1 MDIFVQTYIMLNI
14 ILFGKPG
21 SGKGTQA
28 EFIKE
33 KYELVHISTGD
44 LFRQNIKNQ
53 TNLGKLAQKY
63 MINGDLVPDNVTI
76 GMLKAEID
84 SNNNSNGYL
93 FDGFPRTVDQAI
105 SLDNYLYGKKLKID
119 LTISIDVKDE
129 ILIERILNRGLTS
142 GREDDQDKIKIK
154 NRFDEYNSKTSFLEQ
169 YYKNQNKFKI
179 IDGYGN
185 IEEVTKRLYNEID
198 EFIF

>member
-1 MDIFVQTYIMLNI
+1 MLNI

-53 TNLGKLAQKY
+53 TELGKLAQKY
-63 MINGDLVPDNVTI
+63 MNNGDLVPDTVTI
-76 GMLKAEID
+76 GMLKSEVE
-84 SNNNSNGYL
+84 SNINANGFL
-93 FDGFPRTVDQAI
+93 FDGFPRTVDQAV
-105 SLDNYLYGKKLKID
+105 SLDKFLDKKNLTID
-119 LTISIDVKDE
+119 LTIAIDVKEE

-142 GREDDQDKIKIK
+142 GRKDDQDKIKIK
-154 NRFDEYNSKTSFLEQ
+154 NRFDEYNSKTSLLED

-179 IDGYGN
+179 IDGYGDV
-185 IEEVTKRLYNEID
+185 EEITKRLYSQID
-198 EFIF
+198 EFI

>member
-1 MDIFVQTYIMLNI
+1 MDIFVQIYTMLNI

-53 TNLGKLAQKY
+53 SELGKLAQKY
-63 MINGDLVPDNVTI
+63 MNNGDLVPDTVTI
-76 GMLKAEID
+76 GMLKSEVE
-84 SNNNSNGYL
+84 SNINANGFL
-93 FDGFPRTVDQAI
+93 FDGFPRTVDQAV
-105 SLDNYLYGKKLKID
+105 SLDKFLDKKKLRID
-119 LTISIDVKDE
+119 LTIAIDVKEE

-142 GREDDQDKIKIK
+142 GRKDDQDKIKIK
-154 NRFDEYNSKTSFLEQ
+154 NRFDEYNSKTSLLED

-179 IDGYGN
+179 IDGYGD
-185 IEEVTKRLYNEID
+185 IEEITKRLYSQID
-198 EFIF
+198 EFI

>member
-1 MDIFVQTYIMLNI
+1 MDIFVQIYIMVNI
-14 ILFGKPG
+14 VLFGKPG

-33 KYELVHISTGD
+33 KYKLVHISSGD

-53 TNLGKLAQKY
+53 TDLGKLAQKY
-63 MINGDLVPDNVTI
+63 MNNGDLVPDNVTT
-76 GMLKAEID
+76 GMLKAEVE
-84 SNNNSNGYL
+84 SNSNANGFL

-105 SLDNYLYGKKLKID
+105 SLDNYLEKKKLKID
-119 LTISIDVKDE
+119 LTIAIEVEDE

-142 GREDDQDKIKIK
+142 GRKDDQDEIKIK
-154 NRFDEYNSKTSFLEQ
+154 NRFDEYNSKTSFLEE
-169 YYKNQNKFKI
+169 YYKDQNKFKI
-179 IDGYGN
+179 VDGFGN

-198 EFIF
+198 ELIK

>member
-1 MDIFVQTYIMLNI
+1 MLNI

-53 TNLGKLAQKY
+53 TELGKLAQKY
-63 MINGDLVPDNVTI
+63 MNNGDLVPDTVTI
-76 GMLKAEID
+76 GMLKSEVE
-84 SNNNSNGYL
+84 SNINANGFL
-93 FDGFPRTVDQAI
+93 FDGFPRTVDQAV
-105 SLDNYLYGKKLKID
+105 SLDKFLDKKNLRID
-119 LTISIDVKDE
+119 LTIAIDVKEE
-129 ILIERILNRGLTS
+129 ILIERILNRGHTS
-142 GREDDQDKIKIK
+142 GRKDDQDKIKIK
-154 NRFDEYNSKTSFLEQ
+154 NRFDEYNSKTSLLED

-185 IEEVTKRLYNEID
+185 IEEITKRLYNQID
-198 EFIF
+198 QFI

>member
-1 MDIFVQTYIMLNI
+1 MLNI

-53 TNLGKLAQKY
+53 TKLGKLAQKY
-63 MINGDLVPDNVTI
+63 MNNGDLVPDKVTI
-76 GMLKAEID
+76 GMLKAEVE
-84 SNNNSNGYL
+84 SNINANGFL

-105 SLDNYLYGKKLKID
+105 SLDNYLKKKRLKID
-119 LTISIDVKDE
+119 MTIAIDVKDD

-142 GREDDQDKIKIK
+142 GRKDDQDELKIK
-154 NRFDEYNSKTSFLEQ
+154 NRFDEYNSKTSFLEE

-179 IDGYGN
+179 VDGFGKIDE
-185 IEEVTKRLYNEID
+185 ITKRLYNEIE
-198 EFIF
+198 EFIK

>member
-1 MDIFVQTYIMLNI
+1 MDIFVQIYTMLNI

-33 KYELVHISTGD
+33 KYELIHISTGD

-53 TNLGKLAQKY
+53 TELGKLAQKY
-63 MINGDLVPDNVTI
+63 MNNGDLVPDTVTI
-76 GMLKAEID
+76 GMLKSEVE
-84 SNNNSNGYL
+84 SNINANGFL
-93 FDGFPRTVDQAI
+93 FDGFPRTVDQAV
-105 SLDNYLYGKKLKID
+105 SLDKFLDNKKLRID
-119 LTISIDVKDE
+119 LTIAIDVKEE

-142 GREDDQDKIKIK
+142 GRRDDQDKIKIK
-154 NRFDEYNSKTSFLEQ
+154 NRFDEYNSKTSLLED

-185 IEEVTKRLYNEID
+185 IEEITKRLYSQID
-198 EFIF
+198 EFIK

>member
-1 MDIFVQTYIMLNI
+1 MDIFVQIYTMLNI

-53 TNLGKLAQKY
+53 TELGKLAQKY
-63 MINGDLVPDNVTI
+63 MNNGDLVPDTVTI
-76 GMLKAEID
+76 GMLKSEVEPNID
-84 SNNNSNGYL
+84 ANGFL
-93 FDGFPRTVDQAI
+93 FDGFPRTVDQAV
-105 SLDNYLYGKKLKID
+105 SLDKFLDKKKLRID
-119 LTISIDVKDE
+119 LTIAIDVKEE

-142 GREDDQDKIKIK
+142 GRKDDQDKIKIK
-154 NRFDEYNSKTSFLEQ
+154 NRFDEYNSKTSLLED

-185 IEEVTKRLYNEID
+185 IEEVTKRLYNQID
-198 EFIF
+198 QFI

>member
-53 TNLGKLAQKY
+53 TNLGKLAQNY
-63 MINGDLVPDNVTI
+63 IINGDLVPDNVTV

-105 SLDNYLYGKKLKID
+105 SLDNYLDSKKLKID

>member
-1 MDIFVQTYIMLNI
+1 MLNI

-33 KYELVHISTGD
+33 KYKLVHISTGD

-53 TNLGKLAQKY
+53 TELGKLAQKY
-63 MINGDLVPDNVTI
+63 MNNGDLVPDTVTI
-76 GMLKAEID
+76 GMLKSEVE
-84 SNNNSNGYL
+84 SNINANGFL
-93 FDGFPRTVDQAI
+93 FDGFPRTVDQAV
-105 SLDNYLYGKKLKID
+105 SLDKFLDKKKLRID
-119 LTISIDVKDE
+119 LTIAIDVKEE

-142 GREDDQDKIKIK
+142 GRKDDQDKIKIK
-154 NRFDEYNSKTSFLEQ
+154 NRFDEYNSKTYLLED

-185 IEEVTKRLYNEID
+185 IEEITKRLYNQID
-198 EFIF
+198 QFI

>member
-1 MDIFVQTYIMLNI
+1 MDIFVQIYTMLNI

-53 TNLGKLAQKY
+53 TELGKLAQKY
-63 MINGDLVPDNVTI
+63 MNNGDLVPDTVSI
-76 GMLKAEID
+76 GMLKSEVE
-84 SNNNSNGYL
+84 SNINANGFL
-93 FDGFPRTVDQAI
+93 FDGFPRTVDQAV
-105 SLDNYLYGKKLKID
+105 SLDKFLDKKKLRID
-119 LTISIDVKDE
+119 LTIAIDVKEE

-142 GREDDQDKIKIK
+142 GRKDDQDKIKIK
-154 NRFDEYNSKTSFLEQ
+154 NRFDEYNSKTSLLED

-179 IDGYGN
+179 IDGYGDV
-185 IEEVTKRLYNEID
+185 EEITKRLYSQID
-198 EFIF
+198 EFI

>member
-1 MDIFVQTYIMLNI
+1 MLNI

-53 TNLGKLAQKY
+53 TKLGKLAQKY
-63 MINGDLVPDNVTI
+63 MNNGDLVPDKVTI
-76 GMLKAEID
+76 GMLKAEVE
-84 SNNNSNGYL
+84 SNINANGFL

-105 SLDNYLYGKKLKID
+105 SLDNYLQKKRLKID
-119 LTISIDVKDE
+119 LTIAIDVKDD
-129 ILIERILNRGLTS
+129 IRTYS
-142 GREDDQDKIKIK
+142 
-154 NRFDEYNSKTSFLEQ
+154 
-169 YYKNQNKFKI
+169 
-179 IDGYGN
+179 IDY
-185 IEEVTKRLYNEID
+185 EK
-198 EFIF
+198 

>member
-1 MDIFVQTYIMLNI
+1 MDIFVQIYTMLNI

-53 TNLGKLAQKY
+53 TELGKLAQKY
-63 MINGDLVPDNVTI
+63 MNNGDLVPDTVTI
-76 GMLKAEID
+76 GMLKSEVE
-84 SNNNSNGYL
+84 SNINANGFL
-93 FDGFPRTVDQAI
+93 FDGFPRTVDQAV
-105 SLDNYLYGKKLKID
+105 SLDKFLDKKKLRID
-119 LTISIDVKDE
+119 LTIAIDVKEE

-142 GREDDQDKIKIK
+142 GRKDDQDKIKIK
-154 NRFDEYNSKTSFLEQ
+154 NRFDEYNSKTSLLED

-179 IDGYGN
+179 IDGYGD
-185 IEEVTKRLYNEID
+185 IEEITKRLYSQID
-198 EFIF
+198 EFI

>member
-1 MDIFVQTYIMLNI
+1 MLNI

-53 TNLGKLAQKY
+53 TELGKLAQKY
-63 MINGDLVPDNVTI
+63 MNNGDLVPDTVTI
-76 GMLKAEID
+76 GMLKSEVE
-84 SNNNSNGYL
+84 SNINANGFL
-93 FDGFPRTVDQAI
+93 FDGFPRTVDQAV
-105 SLDNYLYGKKLKID
+105 SLDKFLDKKNLRID
-119 LTISIDVKDE
+119 LTIAIDVKEE

-142 GREDDQDKIKIK
+142 GRKDDQDKIKIK
-154 NRFDEYNSKTSFLEQ
+154 NRFDEYNSKTSLLED

-185 IEEVTKRLYNEID
+185 IEEITKRLYNQID
-198 EFIF
+198 QFI

>member
-1 MDIFVQTYIMLNI
+1 MDIFVQIYTMLNI

-53 TNLGKLAQKY
+53 TELGKLAQKY
-63 MINGDLVPDNVTI
+63 MNNGDLVPDTVTI
-76 GMLKAEID
+76 GMLKAEVE
-84 SNNNSNGYL
+84 SNINANGFL
-93 FDGFPRTVDQAI
+93 FDGFPRTVDQAV
-105 SLDNYLYGKKLKID
+105 SLDKFLDKKNLRID
-119 LTISIDVKDE
+119 LTIAIDVKEE

-142 GREDDQDKIKIK
+142 GRKDDQDKIKIK
-154 NRFDEYNSKTSFLEQ
+154 NRFDEYNSKTSLLED

-185 IEEVTKRLYNEID
+185 IEEITKRLYNQID
-198 EFIF
+198 QFI

>member
-1 MDIFVQTYIMLNI
+1 MLNI

-53 TNLGKLAQKY
+53 TELGKLAQKY
-63 MINGDLVPDNVTI
+63 MNNGDLVPDTVTI
-76 GMLKAEID
+76 GMLKSEVE
-84 SNNNSNGYL
+84 SNINANGFL
-93 FDGFPRTVDQAI
+93 FDGFPRTVDQAV
-105 SLDNYLYGKKLKID
+105 SLDKFLEKKNLRID
-119 LTISIDVKDE
+119 LTIAIDVNEE

-142 GREDDQDKIKIK
+142 GRKDDQDEIKIK
-154 NRFDEYNSKTSFLEQ
+154 NRFDEYNSKTSLLED

-179 IDGYGN
+179 IDGYGDV
-185 IEEVTKRLYNEID
+185 EEITKRLYSQID
-198 EFIF
+198 EFI

>member
-1 MDIFVQTYIMLNI
+1 MLNI

-53 TNLGKLAQKY
+53 TELGKLAQKY
-63 MINGDLVPDNVTI
+63 MNNGDLVPDTVTI
-76 GMLKAEID
+76 GMLKSEVE
-84 SNNNSNGYL
+84 SNINANGFL

-105 SLDNYLYGKKLKID
+105 SLDKFLDKKNLRID
-119 LTISIDVKDE
+119 LTIAIDVKE
-129 ILIERILNRGLTS
+129 KVLIERILNRGLTS
-142 GREDDQDKIKIK
+142 GRKDDQDKIKIK
-154 NRFDEYNSKTSFLEQ
+154 NRFDEYNSKTSLLED
-169 YYKNQNKFKI
+169 YYKNQNKYKI

-185 IEEVTKRLYNEID
+185 IEEITKRLYNQID
-198 EFIF
+198 QFI

>member
-1 MDIFVQTYIMLNI
+1 MDIFVQIYTMLNI

-33 KYELVHISTGD
+33 KYELIHISTGD

-53 TNLGKLAQKY
+53 TELGKLAQKY
-63 MINGDLVPDNVTI
+63 MNNGDLVPDSVTI
-76 GMLKAEID
+76 GMLKSEVE
-84 SNNNSNGYL
+84 SNINANGFL
-93 FDGFPRTVDQAI
+93 FDGFPRTVDQAV
-105 SLDNYLYGKKLKID
+105 SLDKFLDNKKLRID
-119 LTISIDVKDE
+119 LTIAIDVKEE

-142 GREDDQDKIKIK
+142 GRRDDQDKIKIK
-154 NRFDEYNSKTSFLEQ
+154 NRFDEYNSKTSLLED

-185 IEEVTKRLYNEID
+185 IEEITKRLYSQID
-198 EFIF
+198 EFIK

>member
-1 MDIFVQTYIMLNI
+1 MDIFVQIYTMLNI

-53 TNLGKLAQKY
+53 TELGKLAQKY
-63 MINGDLVPDNVTI
+63 MNNGDLVPDTVTI
-76 GMLKAEID
+76 GMLKSEVE
-84 SNNNSNGYL
+84 SNINANGFL
-93 FDGFPRTVDQAI
+93 FDGFPRTVDQAV
-105 SLDNYLYGKKLKID
+105 SLDKFLDKKKLRID
-119 LTISIDVKDE
+119 LTIAIDVKEE

-142 GREDDQDKIKIK
+142 GRKDDQDKIKIK
-154 NRFDEYNSKTSFLEQ
+154 NRFDEYNSKTSLLED

-185 IEEVTKRLYNEID
+185 IEEITKRLYNQID
-198 EFIF
+198 QFI

>member
-1 MDIFVQTYIMLNI
+1 MDIFVQIYTMLNI

-53 TNLGKLAQKY
+53 TELGKLAQKY
-63 MINGDLVPDNVTI
+63 MNNGDLVPDTVTI
-76 GMLKAEID
+76 GMLKSEVE
-84 SNNNSNGYL
+84 SNINANGFL
-93 FDGFPRTVDQAI
+93 FDGFPRTVDQAV
-105 SLDNYLYGKKLKID
+105 SLDKFLDKKKLRID
-119 LTISIDVKDE
+119 LTIAIDVKEE

-142 GREDDQDKIKIK
+142 GRKDDQDKIKIK
-154 NRFDEYNSKTSFLEQ
+154 NRFDEYNSKTSLLED

-185 IEEVTKRLYNEID
+185 IEEITKRLYSQID
-198 EFIF
+198 EFIK

>member
-1 MDIFVQTYIMLNI
+1 MLNI

-33 KYELVHISTGD
+33 KYELIHISTGD

-53 TNLGKLAQKY
+53 TELGKLAQKY
-63 MINGDLVPDNVTI
+63 MNNGDLVPDSVTI
-76 GMLKAEID
+76 GMLKSEVE
-84 SNNNSNGYL
+84 SNINANGFL
-93 FDGFPRTVDQAI
+93 FDGFPRTVDQAV
-105 SLDNYLYGKKLKID
+105 SLDKFLDNKKLRID
-119 LTISIDVKDE
+119 LTIAIDVKEE

-142 GREDDQDKIKIK
+142 GRRDDQDKIKIK
-154 NRFDEYNSKTSFLEQ
+154 NRFDEYNSKTSLLED

-185 IEEVTKRLYNEID
+185 IEEITKRLYSQID
-198 EFIF
+198 EFIK

>member
-1 MDIFVQTYIMLNI
+1 MDIFVQIYTMLNI

-53 TNLGKLAQKY
+53 TELGKLAQKY
-63 MINGDLVPDNVTI
+63 MNNGDLVPDTVTI
-76 GMLKAEID
+76 GMLKSEVESNID
-84 SNNNSNGYL
+84 ANGFL
-93 FDGFPRTVDQAI
+93 FDGFPRTVDQAV
-105 SLDNYLYGKKLKID
+105 SLDKFLDKKKLRID
-119 LTISIDVKDE
+119 LTIAIDVKEE

-142 GREDDQDKIKIK
+142 GRKDDQDKIKIK
-154 NRFDEYNSKTSFLEQ
+154 NRFDEYNSKTSLLED

-179 IDGYGN
+179 IDGYGDV
-185 IEEVTKRLYNEID
+185 EEITKRLYSQID
-198 EFIF
+198 EFI

>member
-1 MDIFVQTYIMLNI
+1 MDIFVQIYTMLNI

-53 TNLGKLAQKY
+53 TELGKLAQKY
-63 MINGDLVPDNVTI
+63 MNNGDLVPDTVTI
-76 GMLKAEID
+76 GMLKSEVE
-84 SNNNSNGYL
+84 SNINANGFL
-93 FDGFPRTVDQAI
+93 FDGFPRTVDQAV
-105 SLDNYLYGKKLKID
+105 SLDKFLDNKKLRID
-119 LTISIDVKDE
+119 LTIAIDVKEE

-142 GREDDQDKIKIK
+142 GRKDDQDKIKIK
-154 NRFDEYNSKTSFLEQ
+154 NRFDEYNSKTSLLED

-179 IDGYGN
+179 IDGYGD
-185 IEEVTKRLYNEID
+185 IEEISKRLYSQID
-198 EFIF
+198 EFI

>member
-1 MDIFVQTYIMLNI
+1 MDIFVQIYTMLNI

-53 TNLGKLAQKY
+53 TELGKLAQKY
-63 MINGDLVPDNVTI
+63 MNNGDLVPDTVTI
-76 GMLKAEID
+76 GMLKSEVE
-84 SNNNSNGYL
+84 SNIYANGFL
-93 FDGFPRTVDQAI
+93 FDGFPRTVDQAV
-105 SLDNYLYGKKLKID
+105 SLDKFLDKKNLRID
-119 LTISIDVKDE
+119 LTIAIDVKEE

-142 GREDDQDKIKIK
+142 GRKDDQDKIKIK
-154 NRFDEYNSKTSFLEQ
+154 NRFDEYNSKTSLLED

-179 IDGYGN
+179 IDGYGD
-185 IEEVTKRLYNEID
+185 IEEITKRLYSQID
-198 EFIF
+198 EFI

>member
-1 MDIFVQTYIMLNI
+1 MDIFVQIYTMLNI

-53 TNLGKLAQKY
+53 TELGKLAQKY
-63 MINGDLVPDNVTI
+63 MNNGDLVPDTVTI
-76 GMLKAEID
+76 GMLKSEVE
-84 SNNNSNGYL
+84 SNINANGFL
-93 FDGFPRTVDQAI
+93 FDGFPRTVDQAV
-105 SLDNYLYGKKLKID
+105 SLDKFLEKKNLRID
-119 LTISIDVKDE
+119 LTIAIDVNEE

-142 GREDDQDKIKIK
+142 GRKDDQDKIKIK
-154 NRFDEYNSKTSFLEQ
+154 NRFDEYNSKTSLLED

-179 IDGYGN
+179 IDGYGDV
-185 IEEVTKRLYNEID
+185 EEITKRLYSQID
-198 EFIF
+198 EFI

>member
-1 MDIFVQTYIMLNI
+1 MLNI

-53 TNLGKLAQKY
+53 TELGKLAQKY
-63 MINGDLVPDNVTI
+63 MNNGDLVPDTVTI
-76 GMLKAEID
+76 GMLKSEVE
-84 SNNNSNGYL
+84 SNINANGFL

-105 SLDNYLYGKKLKID
+105 SLDKFLDKKNLRID
-119 LTISIDVKDE
+119 LTIAIDVKEE

-142 GREDDQDKIKIK
+142 GRKDDQDKIKIK
-154 NRFDEYNSKTSFLEQ
+154 NRFDEYNSKTSLLED

-185 IEEVTKRLYNEID
+185 IEEITKRLYNQID
-198 EFIF
+198 QFI

>member
-1 MDIFVQTYIMLNI
+1 MDIFVQIYTMLNI

-44 LFRQNIKNQ
+44 LFRENIKNQ
-53 TNLGKLAQKY
+53 TELGKLAQKY
-63 MINGDLVPDNVTI
+63 MNNGDLVPDTVTI
-76 GMLKAEID
+76 GMLKSEVE
-84 SNNNSNGYL
+84 SNINANGFL
-93 FDGFPRTVDQAI
+93 FDGFPRTVDQAV
-105 SLDNYLYGKKLKID
+105 SLDKFLDKKKLRID
-119 LTISIDVKDE
+119 LTIAIDVKEE

-142 GREDDQDKIKIK
+142 GRKDDQDKIKIK
-154 NRFDEYNSKTSFLEQ
+154 NRFDEYNSKTSLLED

-179 IDGYGN
+179 IDGYGD
-185 IEEVTKRLYNEID
+185 IEEITKRLYSQID
-198 EFIF
+198 EFI

>member
-1 MDIFVQTYIMLNI
+1 MDIFVQIYTMLNI
-14 ILFGKPG
+14 ILFRKPG

-53 TNLGKLAQKY
+53 SELGKLAQKY
-63 MINGDLVPDNVTI
+63 MNNGDLVPDTVTI
-76 GMLKAEID
+76 GMLKSEVE
-84 SNNNSNGYL
+84 SNINANGFL
-93 FDGFPRTVDQAI
+93 FDGFPRTVDQAV
-105 SLDNYLYGKKLKID
+105 SLDKFLDKKNLRID
-119 LTISIDVKDE
+119 LTIAIDVKEE

-142 GREDDQDKIKIK
+142 GRKDDQDKIKIK
-154 NRFDEYNSKTSFLEQ
+154 NRFDEYNSKTSLLED

-179 IDGYGN
+179 IDGYGD
-185 IEEVTKRLYNEID
+185 IEEITKRLYSQID
-198 EFIF
+198 EFI

>member
-1 MDIFVQTYIMLNI
+1 MDIFVQIYTMLNI

-53 TNLGKLAQKY
+53 TELGKLAQRY
-63 MINGDLVPDNVTI
+63 MNNGDLVPDTVTI
-76 GMLKAEID
+76 GMLKSEVESNID
-84 SNNNSNGYL
+84 ANGFL
-93 FDGFPRTVDQAI
+93 FDGFPRTVDQAV
-105 SLDNYLYGKKLKID
+105 SLDKFLDKKKLRID
-119 LTISIDVKDE
+119 LTIAIDVKEE

-142 GREDDQDKIKIK
+142 GRKDDQDKIKIK
-154 NRFDEYNSKTSFLEQ
+154 NRFDEYNSKTSLLED

-185 IEEVTKRLYNEID
+185 IEEITKRLYNQID
-198 EFIF
+198 QFI

>member
-1 MDIFVQTYIMLNI
+1 MLNI

-53 TNLGKLAQKY
+53 TELGKLAQKY
-63 MINGDLVPDNVTI
+63 MNNGDLVPDTVTI
-76 GMLKAEID
+76 GMLKSEVE
-84 SNNNSNGYL
+84 SNINANGFL
-93 FDGFPRTVDQAI
+93 FDGFPRTVDQAV
-105 SLDNYLYGKKLKID
+105 SLDKFLDKKKLRID
-119 LTISIDVKDE
+119 LTIAIDVKEE

-142 GREDDQDKIKIK
+142 GRKDDQDKIKIK
-154 NRFDEYNSKTSFLEQ
+154 NRFDEYNSKTSLLED

-185 IEEVTKRLYNEID
+185 IEEITKRLYNQID
-198 EFIF
+198 QFI

>member
-1 MDIFVQTYIMLNI
+1 MLNI

-53 TNLGKLAQKY
+53 TNLGKLAQNY
-63 MINGDLVPDNVTI
+63 IINGDLVPDNVTV

-105 SLDNYLYGKKLKID
+105 SLDNYLDSKKLKID

-129 ILIERILNRGLTS
+129 ILIQRILNRGLTS

>member
-1 MDIFVQTYIMLNI
+1 MLNI

-53 TNLGKLAQKY
+53 TKLGKLAQKY
-63 MINGDLVPDNVTI
+63 MNNGDLVPDKVTI
-76 GMLKAEID
+76 GMLKAEVE
-84 SNNNSNGYL
+84 SNINANGFL

-105 SLDNYLYGKKLKID
+105 SLDNYLQKKRLKID
-119 LTISIDVKDE
+119 MTIAIDVKDD

-142 GREDDQDKIKIK
+142 GRKDDQDELKIK
-154 NRFDEYNSKTSFLEQ
+154 NRFDEYNSKTSFLEE

-179 IDGYGN
+179 VDGFGKIDE
-185 IEEVTKRLYNEID
+185 ITKRLCNEIE
-198 EFIF
+198 EFIK

>member
-1 MDIFVQTYIMLNI
+1 MLNI

-53 TNLGKLAQKY
+53 TELGKLAQKY
-63 MINGDLVPDNVTI
+63 MNNGDLVPDTVTI
-76 GMLKAEID
+76 GMLKSEVE
-84 SNNNSNGYL
+84 SNINANGFL
-93 FDGFPRTVDQAI
+93 FDGFPRTVDQAV
-105 SLDNYLYGKKLKID
+105 SLDKFLDNKKLRID
-119 LTISIDVKDE
+119 LTIAIDVKEE

-142 GREDDQDKIKIK
+142 GRKDDQDKIKIK
-154 NRFDEYNSKTSFLEQ
+154 NRFDEYNSKTSLLED

-179 IDGYGN
+179 IDGHGD
-185 IEEVTKRLYNEID
+185 IEEITKRLYSQID
-198 EFIF
+198 EFI

>member
-1 MDIFVQTYIMLNI
+1 MLNI

-53 TNLGKLAQKY
+53 TKLGKLAQKY
-63 MINGDLVPDNVTI
+63 MNNGDLVPDKVTI
-76 GMLKAEID
+76 GMLKAEVE
-84 SNNNSNGYL
+84 SNINANGFL
-93 FDGFPRTVDQAI
+93 FDGFPRTVDQAV
-105 SLDNYLYGKKLKID
+105 SLDKFLDNKKLRID
-119 LTISIDVKDE
+119 LTIAIDVKEE

-142 GREDDQDKIKIK
+142 GRKDDQDKIKIK
-154 NRFDEYNSKTSFLEQ
+154 NRFDEYNSKTSLLED
-169 YYKNQNKFKI
+169 YYKNQNKYKI

-185 IEEVTKRLYNEID
+185 IEEITKRLYNQID
-198 EFIF
+198 QFI

>member
-1 MDIFVQTYIMLNI
+1 MLNI

-53 TNLGKLAQKY
+53 SELGKLAQKY
-63 MINGDLVPDNVTI
+63 MNNGDLVPDSVTI
-76 GMLKAEID
+76 GMLKSEVELNINA
-84 SNNNSNGYL
+84 NGFL
-93 FDGFPRTVDQAI
+93 FDGFPRTVDQAV
-105 SLDNYLYGKKLKID
+105 SLDKFLDKKNLRID
-119 LTISIDVKDE
+119 LTIAIDVKEE

-142 GREDDQDKIKIK
+142 GRKDDQDKIKIK
-154 NRFDEYNSKTSFLEQ
+154 NRFDEYNSKTSLLED

-185 IEEVTKRLYNEID
+185 IEEITKRLYNQID
-198 EFIF
+198 QFI

>member
-1 MDIFVQTYIMLNI
+1 MDIFVQIYTMLNI

-53 TNLGKLAQKY
+53 TELGKLAQKY
-63 MINGDLVPDNVTI
+63 MNNGDLVPDTVTI
-76 GMLKAEID
+76 GMLKSEVE
-84 SNNNSNGYL
+84 SNINANGFL
-93 FDGFPRTVDQAI
+93 FDGFPRTVDQAV
-105 SLDNYLYGKKLKID
+105 SLDKFLDNKKLRID
-119 LTISIDVKDE
+119 LTIAIDVKEE

-142 GREDDQDKIKIK
+142 GRKDDQDKIKIK
-154 NRFDEYNSKTSFLEQ
+154 NRFDEYNSKTSLLED
-169 YYKNQNKFKI
+169 YYKNQNKYKI

-185 IEEVTKRLYNEID
+185 IEEITKRLYNQID
-198 EFIF
+198 QFI

>member
-1 MDIFVQTYIMLNI
+1 MLNI

-53 TNLGKLAQKY
+53 TELGKLAQKY
-63 MINGDLVPDNVTI
+63 MNNGDLVPDTVTI
-76 GMLKAEID
+76 GMLKSEVE
-84 SNNNSNGYL
+84 SNINANGFL
-93 FDGFPRTVDQAI
+93 FDGFPRTVDQAV
-105 SLDNYLYGKKLKID
+105 SLDKFLDKKKLRID
-119 LTISIDVKDE
+119 LTIAIDVKEE

-142 GREDDQDKIKIK
+142 GRKDDQDKIKIK
-154 NRFDEYNSKTSFLEQ
+154 NRFDEYNSKTSLLED

-185 IEEVTKRLYNEID
+185 IEEITKRLYSQID
-198 EFIF
+198 EFI